1 MNNSDNKRKRVI
13 LSENVIKDMLAIFSE
28 KNILTAL
35 DGNVLEINRYIMDT
49 IESDMRAKGYQ
60 KTSSQIR
67 TNGRDRKQCDWDD
80 DLDDLLKTRPAIK
93 PLSYGVDST
102 ITCTTTDDENCTM
115 NDANMESWVIEE
127 NISEGDIDNFIETLS
142 NQEEKIEIRP
152 KKSSAKQTSL
162 AKTLEEFTNKWEDIQ
177 IKINR
182 ELLQNQKEIMEIEF
196 QKQRKWEKEM
206 MKKEEEISRE
216 ERKPNQDQF
225 KLLISA
231 LDNTSK

>member
-1 MNNSDNKRKRVI
+1 
-13 LSENVIKDMLAIFSE
+13 
-28 KNILTAL
+28 
-35 DGNVLEINRYIMDT
+35 
-49 IESDMRAKGYQ
+49 
-60 KTSSQIR
+60 
-67 TNGRDRKQCDWDD
+67 
-80 DLDDLLKTRPAIK
+80 LLI
-93 PLSYGVDST
+93 G
-102 ITCTTTDDENCTM
+102 
-115 NDANMESWVIEE
+115 
-127 NISEGDIDNFIETLS
+127 
-142 NQEEKIEIRP
+142 
-152 KKSSAKQTSL
+152 SAKQTSL